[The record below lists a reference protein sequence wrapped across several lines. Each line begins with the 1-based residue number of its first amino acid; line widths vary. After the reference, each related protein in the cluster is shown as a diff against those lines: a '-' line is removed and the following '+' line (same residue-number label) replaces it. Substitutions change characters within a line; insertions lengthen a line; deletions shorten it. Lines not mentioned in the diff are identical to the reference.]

1 MRCEPGVT
9 MAGTMYAMKPVF
21 ELSGVVEVPQCMYAL
36 PVIQRSDAAAP
47 AQSAECPP
55 GALQALET
63 RQDAIL
69 ARLERL
75 KVEVAAYK
83 RTLGL
88 ADSAAAAPA
97 AAGPFKAAAAPP
109 TGRTP
114 DLVVRCSPRHP
125 AHSLRAACELL
136 AGAGLSL
143 HPSCHAHCSLTAALP
158 PALATFLPPTP

>member
-21 ELSGVVEVPQCMYAL
+21 ELDGVVEVPQCMYAL
-36 PVIQRSDAAAP
+36 PVIQRSDSAAP

-97 AAGPFKAAAAPP
+97 AAGPSKAAAAPP
-109 TGRTP
+109 TGCARLASCWRGRGSASTP
-114 DLVVRCSPRHP
+114 PATPTAPSPR
-125 AHSLRAACELL
+125 
-136 AGAGLSL
+136 
-143 HPSCHAHCSLTAALP
+143 PSRP
-158 PALATFLPPTP
+158 

>member
-1 MRCEPGVT
+1 

-21 ELSGVVEVPQCMYAL
+21 ELDGVVEVPQCMYAL
-36 PVIQRSDAAAP
+36 PVIQRSDAVP
-47 AQSAECPP
+47 VQSADCPP

-88 ADSAAAAPA
+88 ADSVATAPT
-97 AAGPFKAAAAPP
+97 AAGPSKVSVGSSDRFTSAS
-109 TGRTP
+109 TN
-114 DLVVRCSPRHP
+114 DVD
-125 AHSLRAACELL
+125 
-136 AGAGLSL
+136 
-143 HPSCHAHCSLTAALP
+143 
-158 PALATFLPPTP
+158 

>member
-1 MRCEPGVT
+1 MTGCSSNVTTTGHCKVYVTLVIIAAWQRCVHPRIKCCQLFQSCDLGVT

-21 ELSGVVEVPQCMYAL
+21 ELDGVVEVPQCMYAL
-36 PVIQRSDAAAP
+36 PVIQRSDSAAP

-88 ADSAAAAPA
+88 ADSAAAAPIV
-97 AAGPFKAAAAPP
+97 AGPSKVSVWSADRFTSAS
-109 TGRTP
+109 TN
-114 DLVVRCSPRHP
+114 DVD
-125 AHSLRAACELL
+125 
-136 AGAGLSL
+136 
-143 HPSCHAHCSLTAALP
+143 
-158 PALATFLPPTP
+158 

>member
-1 MRCEPGVT
+1 MT

-36 PVIQRSDAAAP
+36 PVIQRSDSAAP

-88 ADSAAAAPA
+88 ADSAAAPTAP
-97 AAGPFKAAAAPP
+97 GPSKVSVWSSDHFTSAS
-109 TGRTP
+109 TN
-114 DLVVRCSPRHP
+114 DVD
-125 AHSLRAACELL
+125 
-136 AGAGLSL
+136 
-143 HPSCHAHCSLTAALP
+143 
-158 PALATFLPPTP
+158 

>member
-1 MRCEPGVT
+1 

-21 ELSGVVEVPQCMYAL
+21 ELDGVVEVPQCMYAL
-36 PVIQRSDAAAP
+36 PVIQRSDSVP
-47 AQSAECPP
+47 ASQSADCPP

-88 ADSAAAAPA
+88 ADSVA
-97 AAGPFKAAAAPP
+97 AAGPPKVSVWSSDHFTSAS
-109 TGRTP
+109 TN
-114 DLVVRCSPRHP
+114 DVD
-125 AHSLRAACELL
+125 
-136 AGAGLSL
+136 
-143 HPSCHAHCSLTAALP
+143 
-158 PALATFLPPTP
+158 

>member
-1 MRCEPGVT
+1 

-21 ELSGVVEVPQCMYAL
+21 ELDGVVEVPQCMYAL
-36 PVIQRSDAAAP
+36 PVIQRSDSVPA
-47 AQSAECPP
+47 AQSADCPP

-88 ADSAAAAPA
+88 ADSV
-97 AAGPFKAAAAPP
+97 AAGP
-109 TGRTP
+109 
-114 DLVVRCSPRHP
+114 
-125 AHSLRAACELL
+125 
-136 AGAGLSL
+136 
-143 HPSCHAHCSLTAALP
+143 TAAGP
-158 PALATFLPPTP
+158 SKVSVWSSDHFTSASTNDVD

>member
-1 MRCEPGVT
+1 

-21 ELSGVVEVPQCMYAL
+21 ELDGVVEVPQCMYAL
-36 PVIQRSDAAAP
+36 PVIQRSDAVP
-47 AQSAECPP
+47 VQSADCPP

-88 ADSAAAAPA
+88 ADSVAAAPA
-97 AAGPFKAAAAPP
+97 AAGPSKVSVWSADHFTSAS
-109 TGRTP
+109 TN
-114 DLVVRCSPRHP
+114 DVD
-125 AHSLRAACELL
+125 
-136 AGAGLSL
+136 
-143 HPSCHAHCSLTAALP
+143 
-158 PALATFLPPTP
+158 

>member
-1 MRCEPGVT
+1 

-21 ELSGVVEVPQCMYAL
+21 ELDGVVEVPQCMYAL
-36 PVIQRSDAAAP
+36 PVIQRSDAVPA
-47 AQSAECPP
+47 AQSADCPP

-88 ADSAAAAPA
+88 ADSVA
-97 AAGPFKAAAAPP
+97 AAGPSKVSVWSSDRFTSAS
-109 TGRTP
+109 TN
-114 DLVVRCSPRHP
+114 DVD
-125 AHSLRAACELL
+125 
-136 AGAGLSL
+136 
-143 HPSCHAHCSLTAALP
+143 
-158 PALATFLPPTP
+158 

>member
-1 MRCEPGVT
+1 

-21 ELSGVVEVPQCMYAL
+21 ELDGVVEVPQCMYAL
-36 PVIQRSDAAAP
+36 PVIQRSDAVPA
-47 AQSAECPP
+47 AQSADCPP

-88 ADSAAAAPA
+88 ADTADSAAAMPT
-97 AAGPFKAAAAPP
+97 AAGPSKVSVWSADHFTSAS
-109 TGRTP
+109 TN
-114 DLVVRCSPRHP
+114 DVD
-125 AHSLRAACELL
+125 
-136 AGAGLSL
+136 
-143 HPSCHAHCSLTAALP
+143 
-158 PALATFLPPTP
+158 